1 MFLSESEIDLRLI
14 ELRRRRDL
22 IEREIADLLL
32 YRDLGRRL
40 SASDGGSPA
49 VARVAAPGDETKADQ
64 MRERFPADREAGSIP
79 PRPVTKPASD
89 ISDISDI
96 SGSTAETTASHR
108 TGIGASM
115 GTAAAIPAEPMI
127 HPAAAGRRATAIP
140 PAVAFE
146 DDPVAARRYGR
157 AILEAALEALR
168 EAGRPLHAGEVLER
182 VVARGFTVPG
192 QDPVAALNTRLWKR
206 SGPGGPL
213 RRLGEAVYALA
224 EPPAG

>member
-14 ELRRRRDL
+14 ELRHRRDL

-49 VARVAAPGDETKADQ
+49 AASDAAPGDDTKIGRT
-64 MRERFPADREAGSIP
+64 REGFPADREAGSIP
-79 PRPVTKPASD
+79 LSPVVEPASD
-89 ISDISDI
+89 V
-96 SGSTAETTASHR
+96 SGSTTEATISR
-108 TGIGASM
+108 QTGIGASM
-115 GTAAAIPAEPMI
+115 GTAAAIPAEPAI

>member
-40 SASDGGSPA
+40 SASDEGSPA
-49 VARVAAPGDETKADQ
+49 VARVAAPGDETKADP

-79 PRPVTKPASD
+79 LRPVTEPA
-89 ISDISDI
+89 SDI

-108 TGIGASM
+108 TGIGAS
-115 GTAAAIPAEPMI
+115 TETTAAIPAEPAI